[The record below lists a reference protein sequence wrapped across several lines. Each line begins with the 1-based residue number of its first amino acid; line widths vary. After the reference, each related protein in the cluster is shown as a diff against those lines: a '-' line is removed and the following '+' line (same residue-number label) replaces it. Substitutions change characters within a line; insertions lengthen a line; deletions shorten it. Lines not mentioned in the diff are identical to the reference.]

1 MAVAP
6 CACCSNA
13 QATMEPRSAKLA
25 RLQAVRSSAPHVSH
39 SALAAL
45 LRVAAKEGLPDIKD
59 VSRYHVAEAR
69 DRVAFMDTPYGPL
82 HQHIDVGGVKVET
95 QHPAAA
101 MCAFCGASRAL
112 SALMSETAGR
122 LQPTPAEPWRILLY
136 LDEISPG
143 NQLAYKHRRKTW
155 GIYWSILEFGAAALS
170 DEDAH
175 KYTHTHI
182 YIYIYIC
189 CSPGAPGLQ
198 APPSG
203 A

>member
-13 QATMEPRSAKLA
+13 QATMESRSAKLA
-25 RLQAVRSSAPHVSH
+25 RLEAVRSRVPHVSH

-59 VSRYHVAEAR
+59 VSRYHVVEAR
-69 DRVAFMDTPYGPL
+69 DRVAFMDTPCGPL
-82 HQHIDVGGVKVET
+82 RQHIDVGGVKVET

-101 MCAFCGASRAL
+101 TCAFCGASRAL

-170 DEDAH
+170 DEGAH
-175 KYTHTHI
+175 KYIHTHI
-182 YIYIYIC
+182 CVCMYVRVYVYRFDVYTQI
-189 CSPGAPGLQ
+189 
-198 APPSG
+198 
-203 A
+203 

>member
-1 MAVAP
+1 
-6 CACCSNA
+6 
-13 QATMEPRSAKLA
+13 MESRSAKLA
-25 RLQAVRSSAPHVSH
+25 RLEAVRSRVPHVSR

-45 LRVAAKEGLPDIKD
+45 LRVAAKEGPPDIKD
-59 VSRYHVAEAR
+59 VSRFHVAEAR

-143 NQLAYKHRRKTW
+143 NQLAYTNIVVRPGTYIRKRRELNRKQTSEW
-155 GIYWSILEFGAAALS
+155 IHCANWTNRNSI
-170 DEDAH
+170 
-175 KYTHTHI
+175 
-182 YIYIYIC
+182 
-189 CSPGAPGLQ
+189 Q
-198 APPSG
+198 AIQFTESNLDFNSLN
-203 A
+203 